1 MVPGWVHLRSKPSD
15 FQLKIERICDHID
28 HICQLAGNAKQVG
41 IGTDLDGGFGREQS
55 PMDLDTIAD
64 LQLELLDADG
74 VRTDTLELGGPTGAS
89 VSADGPD
96 FSAGMIRLIGQ
107 ADGLPVAWGQTA
119 EFTHEQQQE
128 LSLLV
133 SSAESIGWFQPT
145 DGRYGSA
152 LTALGG
158 GQFWL
163 SGGQTLDTADPRAW
177 PETTGDILLLSL
189 ADQALSFTGYA
200 ALPEYPDPACDAEPC
215 ATITARTGHSLIRL
229 GGVDE
234 GSLLLTGGASQWRSV
249 AGYGNFG
256 FDEEAGFIT
265 DDARIYDPETE
276 TWEQLTHEEDRNN
289 PEMPYRAFHLAIPMQ
304 DGGVALWG
312 GFSNDN
318 FPSENIFIEVLSTG
332 ARAFTKLEAPEPI
345 PGPLWAA
352 GAPTENGAVICGGV
366 SALGEYNLDANT
378 VCMRVVSATTV
389 ETFDPLPKP
398 RAGHAMITLPDKR
411 ILLTG
416 GAELPFADE
425 LTLNGTYL
433 RGEPASADIMVYTD
447 GQGWQYY
454 PDKLSGGRAGHR
466 MAMLPDG
473 RVLLYGGA
481 SHFSP
486 TRCRSRPAA
495 RLNSAAPRSSIRP
508 PSRRPRWTD
517 ARRGCSSP
525 RWPPILRWEWWR
537 FIAPACRPG

>member
-1 MVPGWVHLRSKPSD
+1 MLLLLFG
-15 FQLKIERICDHID
+15 
-28 HICQLAGNAKQVG
+28 CQGESGNPYSLTLAPYLPLN
-41 IGTDLDGGFGREQS
+41 QS
-55 PMDLDTIAD
+55 GLFDTIAD

-89 VSADGPD
+89 VSTDGPD

-215 ATITARTGHSLIRL
+215 ATLTARTGHSLIRL

-234 GSLLLTGGASQWRSV
+234 GRLLLTGGASQWRSV
-249 AGYGNFG
+249 AGYSNFG

-366 SALGEYNLDANT
+366 SALGDYNLDANT

-433 RGEPASADIMVYTD
+433 RGEPASADIMIYTD

-486 TRCRSRPAA
+486 NSLPVPASGALEFRCAEILDPAT
-495 RLNSAAPRSSIRP
+495 LSATPVDGCPEGVFQPALAADPALGVVAVGGLLDGLKPGLGVAFFPGDP
-508 PSRRPRWTD
+508 PSR
-517 ARRGCSSP
+517 
-525 RWPPILRWEWWR
+525 
-537 FIAPACRPG
+537 